1 MLLRERILENE
12 SSFDRLANWD
22 DLRTK
27 TKKERS
33 GFWSGTLFGMLTGI
47 ASLISY
53 QYLTRILREPRL
65 ISKAV
70 FSGSEQFETAN
81 SLAMFITAENLRSG
95 IHTRFLTH
103 DVKKEILHAGYR
115 NFRECWARDF
125 GFASYGLVAVEQ
137 FEVVRDTLDAFFWH
151 QTIEGQLPVKL
162 HSMNVVTRFLHSL
175 FGREQPTQGFLRPKY
190 MSGHGAPSLDGQALL
205 IIAALHYV
213 KVAGDG
219 DFLQK
224 NWDQLTLAMS
234 WLQKN
239 REMPN
244 GTLLYQEAYADWVD
258 SVARRGAVHYTNVVY
273 WKALN
278 DMAHTAASL
287 DRINDAMHYFA
298 EAESVSRTLN
308 ERFWRPEL
316 GYFVTSDSLDNLSS
330 DGNLL
335 SIAWGLAMPGQ
346 TESILKVMEDAEMSK
361 PVPTRVVYP
370 SYPMDLISIENR
382 LGGLANYHTDSS
394 WLWLGA
400 WHLIAL
406 ARSGYMDQAGYVM
419 ERIANTIV
427 KDRQVNEVH
436 GPDGNPLSSIWY
448 KAEAP
453 LTWNAGMV
461 LYASQIFEKKNN
473 TDTNV
478 LSVLEGIT
486 E

>member
-1 MLLRERILENE
+1 M
-12 SSFDRLANWD
+12 
-22 DLRTK
+22 K

-33 GFWSGTLFGMLTGI
+33 GFWSGTLFGMFAGI

-53 QYLTRILREPRL
+53 QYFTRILREPRL
-65 ISKAV
+65 ISKTV
-70 FSGSEQFETAN
+70 FSDDDNFENAQA
-81 SLAMFITAENLRSG
+81 LAMFITAENLRSG
-95 IHTRFLTH
+95 IHARSLTR

-125 GFASYGLVAVEQ
+125 GFASYGLIAVEQ

-151 QTIEGQLPVKL
+151 QTMEGQLPVKL

-175 FGREQPTQGFLRPKY
+175 FGREQPTEGLLRPKF
-190 MSGHGAPSLDGQALL
+190 MSGHGAPSLDGHALL
-205 IIAALHYV
+205 IIAALHY
-213 KVAGDG
+213 AREAEDN
-219 DFLQK
+219 DFLQRHWK
-224 NWDQLTLAMS
+224 QLTLAMN
-234 WLQKN
+234 WLQSY
-239 REMPN
+239 RGIVD

-258 SVARRGAVHYTNVVY
+258 LVARRGAVHYTNVVY

-287 DRINDAMHYFA
+287 DLNKDAIHYFG
-298 EAESVSRTLN
+298 EAESISRTIN

-335 SIAWGLAMPGQ
+335 AIAWELATPEQ
-346 TESILKVMEDAEMSK
+346 TGSILKVMEDAGMSE

-370 SYPMDLISIENR
+370 SYPMELISIENR

-406 ARSGYMDQAGYVM
+406 TQSGNMDQAGQVM

-436 GPDGNPLSSIWY
+436 GPDGEPLSSLWY
-448 KAEAP
+448 KSEAP
-453 LTWNAGMV
+453 LTWNAGMI
-461 LYASQIFEKKNN
+461 LYAHQIFEKNLHAD
-473 TDTNV
+473 TDV
-478 LSVLEGIT
+478 LSVLEGIA